1 MTIDDK
7 IRGEKP
13 QYDINREATKIL
25 ALSSGKNDE
34 FKFHTAEEILTSDQS
49 RIKEEAKFTYCPF
62 RKAFEKK

>member
-13 QYDINREATKIL
+13 QYDINREATKIW

-34 FKFHTAEEILTSDQS
+34 YKFHTAEEILTSDQS

-62 RKAFEKK
+62 RKAFEN